1 VGVRRESL
9 RRDSGRSAS
18 GPRLRRSRIC
28 GRGPRRG
35 PSGSGRSKVPPGW
48 VVCSRSRRTRPDA
61 PWPVQG
67 RSTRRVASR
76 ARPWSRIV
84 GRRPCARR
92 FDRLSASVRPGR
104 RGSPIVATSSGWSSL
119 ISWVPSRRR
128 HTPQVGT
135 VGVLLITCPECV
147 AIAGPWRCGHVL
159 ARAAC
164 APARRH
170 RRSRETTAALPPF
183 QPLAGQM
190 VADEVFL

>member
-67 RSTRRVASR
+67 RFHSPRCIAGSTMVKNRWASTLR
-76 ARPWSRIV
+76 SKVRPAERI
-84 GRRPCARR
+84 RPSGPE
-92 FDRLSASVRPGR
+92 RLSNYGDIFGLVVPDQLG
-104 RGSPIVATSSGWSSL
+104 PFATSAHSSGRH
-119 ISWVPSRRR
+119 SRRSLDHLSR
-128 HTPQVGT
+128 VRCDCRA
-135 VGVLLITCPECV
+135 VALWTCPR
-147 AIAGPWRCGHVL
+147 AGRL
-159 ARAAC
+159 RTSST
-164 APARRH
+164 APTKSGNH
-170 RRSRETTAALPPF
+170 GSSSPF